1 MISVLAAAQNF
12 EQAEMS
18 LNVTLNHN
26 TTKF

>member
-1 MISVLAAAQNF
+1 MMLVLAAAQNF